1 MHCEAANY
9 LQKGFVAAKRDRI
22 VLRGYT
28 IFSSFVIINNMLEP
42 KRRSRPLWF
51 VSALFLFQRT
61 VNNMELLAKY
71 VIPLDCR
78 AKKNSHRIAG
88 SGPRCPMCG
97 KFQKQFIRNGSTAT
111 DFAFRAAQYLSPRPV
126 KPFSSQVHLIYR
138 VYTATWHKKDDLNLY
153 EALDD
158 ILVKEGV
165 LADDNRKII
174 RSRDGSRV
182 LYDKDNPR
190 AEIYIYDYKEEDD
203 LWLHKTVQK
212 CLRWIASLVSTNP
225 ETGIPN

>member
-1 MHCEAANY
+1 M
-9 LQKGFVAAKRDRI
+9 Q
-22 VLRGYT
+22 
-28 IFSSFVIINNMLEP
+28 
-42 KRRSRPLWF
+42 
-51 VSALFLFQRT
+51 
-61 VNNMELLAKY
+61 LLAEY
-71 VIPLDCR
+71 VIPLDPR

-111 DFAFRAAQYLSPRPV
+111 DFAFRAAKYLNP
-126 KPFSSQVHLIYR
+126 KPKAPIGGEVHLIYR

-158 ILVKEGV
+158 ILVKEKI
-165 LADDNRKII
+165 LLDDNRKII

-190 AEIYIYDYKEEDD
+190 AEIYIYEYEEEGD
-203 LWLHKTVQK
+203 LWLGATVQK
-212 CLRWIASLVSTNP
+212 CLRLIASLASTKA
-225 ETGIPN
+225 

>member
-1 MHCEAANY
+1 MVCFGA
-9 LQKGFVAAKRDRI
+9 
-22 VLRGYT
+22 
-28 IFSSFVIINNMLEP
+28 FSFY
-42 KRRSRPLWF
+42 KDGDF
-51 VSALFLFQRT
+51 
-61 VNNMELLAKY
+61 MELLASY
-71 VIPLDCR
+71 VIPLDTR

-111 DFAFRAAQYLSPRPV
+111 DFAFRAAQYLNPRPV
-126 KPFSSQVHLIYR
+126 KPFGKVHLIYR

-158 ILVKEGV
+158 ILVKEKI
-165 LADDNRKII
+165 LEDDNRKII

-190 AEIYIYDYKEEDD
+190 AEIYIYDYEEEEDV
-203 LWLHKTVQK
+203 WLLGTVQK
-212 CLRWIASLVSTNP
+212 CLRWIASLASTKRQ
-225 ETGIPN
+225 TDTPN

>member
-1 MHCEAANY
+1 
-9 LQKGFVAAKRDRI
+9 
-22 VLRGYT
+22 
-28 IFSSFVIINNMLEP
+28 
-42 KRRSRPLWF
+42 
-51 VSALFLFQRT
+51 
-61 VNNMELLAKY
+61 MELLAEY
-71 VIPLDCR
+71 LIPLDPR

-111 DFAFRAAQYLSPRPV
+111 EFAFRAAQYLQPKPV
-126 KPFSSQVHLIYR
+126 KPYGQQVHLIYR
-138 VYTATWHKKDDLNLY
+138 IYTGTRHKKDDLNLY

-158 ILVKEGV
+158 ILVKERI
-165 LADDNRKII
+165 LEDDNRNII

-203 LWLHKTVQK
+203 PWLVGTVQK
-212 CLRWIASLVSTNP
+212 CLRWIASWASTKRQTDSP
-225 ETGIPN
+225 K

>member
-1 MHCEAANY
+1 M
-9 LQKGFVAAKRDRI
+9 Q
-22 VLRGYT
+22 
-28 IFSSFVIINNMLEP
+28 
-42 KRRSRPLWF
+42 
-51 VSALFLFQRT
+51 
-61 VNNMELLAKY
+61 LLAQY
-71 VIPLDCR
+71 LIPLDPR

-111 DFAFRAAQYLSPRPV
+111 EFAFHAAKYLHP
-126 KPFSSQVHLIYR
+126 KPQKPIDQEIHLIYR

-158 ILVKEGV
+158 ILVKEKI

-190 AEIYIYDYKEEDD
+190 AEIYIYDYEKEEDP
-203 LWLHKTVQK
+203 WLVGTVQR
-212 CLRWIASLVSTNP
+212 CLQWIASLVSTKRLTEKP
-225 ETGIPN
+225 R